1 MVQVRAALRRTPL
14 LTCALAL
21 AALIALAHQ
30 VAAQQLCEFG
40 EGANVCG
47 FVWSDT
53 NGDGLQDPG
62 EPGLG
67 NVEVTLTDNSNG
79 DTFTAYTDS
88 EGIWSAFVPH
98 GDGAGVTYTISI
110 EIASIGTGVQASPSN
125 NPLGGDITDSDG
137 VDNTA
142 GTSVIVDAFVPDAT
156 TTPHFDFGFFT
167 AKAAQPGTGTP
178 GYWKNHPNAWPPS
191 FDTFVVGGQ
200 TYSKAQAI
208 TWLGRVGKD
217 KTTTMFSS
225 LVPAMLNVA
234 IGNDSSCVST
244 TIAAANAWMATYGP
258 VGANLPASSP
268 AWAVEGE
275 PLHKFL
281 DSYNN
286 GRECAP
292 HRK

>member
-1 MVQVRAALRRTPL
+1 MFQQRLHERPARSHASL
-14 LTCALAL
+14 LACAFAL
-21 AALIALAHQ
+21 AAVIAVTRPA
-30 VAAQQLCEFG
+30 AAQQICEFG

-53 NGDGLQDPG
+53 DGDGLQDAN
-62 EPGLG
+62 ETGLG
-67 NVEVTLTDNSNG
+67 NVEVTLDNG
-79 DTFTAYTDS
+79 VDTYTAYT
-88 EGIWSAFVPH
+88 EANGIWGAFVLT
-98 GDGAGVTYTISI
+98 GTYTISI
-110 EIASIGTGVQASPSN
+110 QISSIGPGVQASPWD
-125 NPLGGDITDSDG
+125 NPLGNDILDSDG

-142 GTSVIVDAFVPDAT
+142 GTSVILGAVVPDGI

-167 AKAAQPGTGTP
+167 GKASQPGTGTP
-178 GYWKNHPNAWPPS
+178 GYWKNHPNAWPSS
-191 FDTFVVGGQ
+191 FNSFTVGGE
-200 TYSKAQAI
+200 TYTKEQAI
-208 TWLGRVGKD
+208 AWLGRVGKD

-234 IGNDSSCVST
+234 IGNDSSCVAST
-244 TIAAANAWMATYGP
+244 IEAANEWMEKYGP
-258 VGANLPASSP
+258 VGSNIPASST